1 MILIRTKQLNEEL
14 VSKSFA
20 FSLNVLE
27 LYISLLK
34 KNEFELSKKLLASG
48 TKIRANIEGSFASV
62 EKQDFLHNISL
73 AQKEAIEARYWLK
86 MVQMKHFISNSCD
99 ECVEQINEI
108 INILNY
114 MIQENNKYK
123 IKIDLLHN
131 LN

>member
-14 VSKSFA
+14 VTKSFA

-34 KNEFELSKKLLASG
+34 KNEFELSKNLLASG
-48 TKIRANIEGSFASV
+48 TKIRANIEPPFAV
-62 EKQDFLHNISL
+62 VDKQDFIHSISL
-73 AQKEAIEARYWLK
+73 AQKEAMEARYWLK
-86 MVQMKHFISNSCD
+86 MVQMKHFISDSCD
-99 ECVEQINEI
+99 DCVDQINEI

-123 IKIDLLHN
+123 IKFDLHN